1 MLKVL
6 LIKTSSL
13 GDVVHNLPVA
23 SDIRRRFPDA
33 RIDWVVEEAYAPLVA
48 LHPSV
53 AGIIPVAIRRW
64 RARPLGTS
72 TWSEIGALRRLFG
85 SEQYDAVIDTQGLIK
100 SALLARAARGW
111 RHGFDAGSA
120 REGFAARL
128 YDVTHH
134 VARNLHAVTRN
145 RLLVASA
152 LGYRAD
158 APADYGIRAAAD
170 AAGTQRRRR
179 YAVFLHATSRADKL
193 WPMDR
198 WIGLGRALEARGMQC
213 VLPWGSSEERRRSEA
228 IAEALS
234 TAQVPALAPIAALA
248 AVLAGAAAVVGVDT
262 GLTHLAAALGVP
274 VIALFCGS
282 DPGLTGVYGAARARN
297 LGVAGELPQLQ
308 TVLKAL
314 DELGAA

>member
-48 LHPSV
+48 LHASV

-72 TWSEIGALRRLFG
+72 TWSEIGDLRRLFG
-85 SEQYDAVIDTQGLIK
+85 GGQYDAVIDTQGLIK
-100 SALLARAARGW
+100 SALLARAARGR

-120 REGFAARL
+120 REGLAARL

-158 APADYGIRAAAD
+158 APVEYGIRAAAD
-170 AAGTQRRRR
+170 AAGTLMRRR

-198 WIGLGRALEARGMQC
+198 WIGLGRALEARGMHC

-234 TAQVPALAPIAALA
+234 TARVPALAPIAELA

-262 GLTHLAAALGVP
+262 GLTHLAVALGVP

-297 LGVAGELPQLQ
+297 LGVAGELPELE
-308 TVLKAL
+308 TVLKTL
-314 DELGAA
+314 DELGDA

>member
-33 RIDWVVEEAYAPLVA
+33 RIDWVVEEGYAPLVA
-48 LHPSV
+48 LHPAV

-64 RARPLGTS
+64 RTRPLGSS
-72 TWSEIGALRRLFG
+72 TWSEIGDLRRLFG
-85 SEQYDAVIDTQGLIK
+85 TEQYDAVIDTQGLIK
-100 SALLARAARGW
+100 SALLARAARGR
-111 RHGFDAGSA
+111 RHGFDSGSA
-120 REGFAARL
+120 REGLAARL

-134 VARNLHAVTRN
+134 VARHLHAVTRN

-158 APADYGIRAAAD
+158 APAEYGIRAN
-170 AAGTQRRRR
+170 AAGIEKRRP
-179 YAVFLHATSRADKL
+179 YAVFLHATSRADKM
-193 WPMDR
+193 WPIDR

-228 IAEALS
+228 IAGTLS
-234 TAQVPALAPIAALA
+234 TGQVLALAPIAELA
-248 AVLAGAAAVVGVDT
+248 VVLAGAAAVVGVDT
-262 GLTHLAAALGVP
+262 GLTHLAAALGAP

-282 DPGLTGVYGAARARN
+282 DPGLTGVYGAASARN
-297 LGVAGELPQLQ
+297 LGVAGETPELEA
-308 TVLKAL
+308 VLKAL

>member
-33 RIDWVVEEAYAPLVA
+33 RIDWAVEEAYAPLVA

-53 AGIIPVAIRRW
+53 AEIIPVAIRRW
-64 RARPLGTS
+64 RSRPLGAS
-72 TWSEIGALRRLFG
+72 TWSEIGDLRRMFG
-85 SEQYDAVIDTQGLIK
+85 RQQYDAVIDTQGLLK
-100 SALLARAARGW
+100 SALLARAAHGR

-120 REGFAARL
+120 REGFAAGL
-128 YDVTHH
+128 YDVRHH

-145 RLLVASA
+145 RLLAASA

-158 APADYGIRAAAD
+158 TPADYGIRAAAGT
-170 AAGTQRRRR
+170 AARRP
-179 YAVFLHATSRADKL
+179 YTVFLHATSRTDKL
-193 WPMDR
+193 WPVDH
-198 WIGLGRALEARGMQC
+198 WIRLGQMFQARGMHC
-213 VLPWGSSEERRRSEA
+213 VLPWGSDEERRRSEA
-228 IAEALS
+228 IARVLG
-234 TAQVPALAPIAALA
+234 TAQIPSLAPIAEVAAL
-248 AVLAGAAAVVGVDT
+248 LAGAAAVVGVDT

-274 VIALFCGS
+274 VIALYCGS
-282 DPGLTGVYGAARARN
+282 DPALTGVYGAARARN
-297 LGVAGELPQLQ
+297 LGAAGELPDPDG
-308 TVLKAL
+308 VLNAL

>member
-23 SDIRRRFPDA
+23 SDIRRRFPEA

-53 AGIIPVAIRRW
+53 AGVIPVAIRRW
-64 RARPLGTS
+64 RSRLLGAS
-72 TWSEIGALRRLFG
+72 TWSEIVDLRRLFRK
-85 SEQYDAVIDTQGLIK
+85 QPYDAVIDTQGLVK
-100 SALLARAARGW
+100 SALLGRAARGR

-120 REGFAARL
+120 REAFAARL

-152 LGYRAD
+152 LDYRAD
-158 APADYGIRAAAD
+158 TPAEYGIRAVAD
-170 AAGTQRRRR
+170 AADSEGRGR

-193 WPMDR
+193 WPIDR
-198 WIGLGRALEARGMQC
+198 WIGLGRALESRGMHC
-213 VLPWGSSEERRRSEA
+213 VLPWGSDEERRRSEA
-228 IAEALS
+228 IAEALGS
-234 TAQVPALAPIAALA
+234 AQVPALAPIAEVA
-248 AVLAGAAAVVGVDT
+248 AMLAGAAAVVGVDT

-274 VIALFCGS
+274 VIALFCGT
-282 DPGLTGVYGAARARN
+282 DPALTGVYGAGHARN
-297 LGVAGELPQLQ
+297 LGGGGVSPELE
-308 TVLKAL
+308 TVLKTL
-314 DELGAA
+314 DELGAQ